1 MKKKLVV
8 LQEGNKDCG
17 VCCLLSIIRY
27 YNGNI
32 SLNKLMEMTK
42 TTKNGTTFYNLSE
55 AASKIGM
62 ASKAYYVDD
71 FNNISVYS
79 CPFIS
84 QVIRNGYTHFVVVY
98 KISKDKLLIMDPAL
112 GSLYMSRE
120 KFLNIWTSYIMM
132 FEKVKILPNY
142 KDEKYINKLLY
153 GLILNNKKIIVNCL
167 LLTLMFCFLTIG
179 YSVYLKVM
187 IDKVLNQ
194 DKYLLI
200 VISLIFFIV
209 ILFRSLTNLFR
220 NQMLSYFNMKVDI
233 SLFLNSFKRILLLP
247 YNYYKNK
254 TTGEIISRVNDLS
267 YIKQII
273 SQLLTTV
280 FLDIVLLLF
289 SLVCL
294 YFINSKMFV
303 ISFFIA
309 ILYVIIIFIYPRF
322 IKTKIYESQAEVA
335 KVNSY
340 LVESISGLETIKGLR
355 CEKMVNDRLESY
367 YTKAQAT
374 IFDYNIISNGV
385 LFLKDLIFYVGV
397 LLINYV
403 GCVDIMNGNFTVG
416 SLLTFNTI
424 LGYFLNPLQNFID
437 LADDYVYVR
446 GVFKRANGLYEVKL
460 DDLESKNGL
469 RVEGDISFNNLDFS
483 FNGKD
488 QILKSIKIEFK
499 AKEKILLLG
508 NSGSGKS
515 TLLKIL
521 YKYYDVSRGM
531 VLVNGIDI
539 NDFSISDIRDDII
552 YVSQN
557 ETLYTGSIKDN
568 ILLNRDIDYKDFLDM
583 YCYLEVDNII
593 KDNLLGYDF
602 LLEENGANIS
612 GGERQR
618 IILARALFKKGNI
631 ILIDEGL
638 SQMDIDLERRVLKRI
653 FSIFKDK
660 MIIVVSHRFNNM
672 DLYDKVFKLK
682 DGMVD
687 DCLTRGVI

>member
-1 MKKKLVV
+1 MKKKLIV

-62 ASKAYYVDD
+62 ASKAYYVND

-355 CEKMVNDRLESY
+355 CEKMVNDRLESF

-437 LADDYVYVR
+437 LADDYVYVK

-583 YCYLEVDNII
+583 CCYLEVDNII

-618 IILARALFKKGNI
+618 IILARALFKKGNV

-687 DCLTRGVI
+687 DCLTRG

>member
-120 KFLNIWTSYIMM
+120 KFLNIWTGYIMM

-385 LFLKDLIFYVGV
+385 LYLKDLIFYVGV

-583 YCYLEVDNII
+583 CCYLEVDNII

-687 DCLTRGVI
+687 DCLTRG

>member
-120 KFLNIWTSYIMM
+120 KFLNIWTGYIMM

-309 ILYVIIIFIYPRF
+309 ILYMIIIFIYPRF

-521 YKYYDVSRGM
+521 YKYYDVSRGV

-583 YCYLEVDNII
+583 CCYLEVDNII

-687 DCLTRGVI
+687 DCLTRG

>member
-1 MKKKLVV
+1 MKKKLIV

-120 KFLNIWTSYIMM
+120 KFLNIWTGYIMM

-167 LLTLMFCFLTIG
+167 LLTLMFCFLTLG

-385 LFLKDLIFYVGV
+385 LFLKDLIFYVGF

-583 YCYLEVDNII
+583 CCYLEVDNII

-687 DCLTRGVI
+687 DCLTRG

>member
-120 KFLNIWTSYIMM
+120 KFLNIWTGYIMM

-355 CEKMVNDRLESY
+355 CEKMVNDRLESF

-385 LFLKDLIFYVGV
+385 LYLKDLIFYVGV

-437 LADDYVYVR
+437 LADDYVYVK

-583 YCYLEVDNII
+583 CRYLEVDNII

-687 DCLTRGVI
+687 DCLTRG

>member
-120 KFLNIWTSYIMM
+120 KFLNIWTGYIMM

-220 NQMLSYFNMKVDI
+220 NQMLSYFNMRVDI

-437 LADDYVYVR
+437 LADDYVYVK

-557 ETLYTGSIKDN
+557 ETLYTCSIKDN

-583 YCYLEVDNII
+583 CCYLEVDNII

-687 DCLTRGVI
+687 DCLTRG

>member
-62 ASKAYYVDD
+62 ASKAYYVND

-120 KFLNIWTSYIMM
+120 KFLNIWTGYIMM

-385 LFLKDLIFYVGV
+385 LYLKDLIFYVGV

-469 RVEGDISFNNLDFS
+469 RVEGDIIFNNLNFS

-488 QILKSIKIEFK
+488 QILKNIKIEFK

-515 TLLKIL
+515 TLLKIM

-583 YCYLEVDNII
+583 CCYLEVDNII

-687 DCLTRGVI
+687 DCLTRG

>member
-120 KFLNIWTSYIMM
+120 KFLNIWTGYIMM

-309 ILYVIIIFIYPRF
+309 ILYMIIIFIYPRF

-355 CEKMVNDRLESY
+355 CEKMVNDRLESF

-583 YCYLEVDNII
+583 CCYLEVDNII

-618 IILARALFKKGNI
+618 IILARALFKKGNV

-687 DCLTRGVI
+687 DCLTRG

>member
-120 KFLNIWTSYIMM
+120 KFLNIWTGYIMM

-220 NQMLSYFNMKVDI
+220 NQMLSYFNMRVDI

-309 ILYVIIIFIYPRF
+309 ILHMIIIFIYPRF

-355 CEKMVNDRLESY
+355 CEKMVNDRLESF

-385 LFLKDLIFYVGV
+385 LFLKDFIFYVGV

-403 GCVDIMNGNFTVG
+403 GCVDVMNGNFTVG

-583 YCYLEVDNII
+583 CCYLEVDNII

-687 DCLTRGVI
+687 DCLTRG

>member
-62 ASKAYYVDD
+62 ASKAYYVND

-120 KFLNIWTSYIMM
+120 KFLNIWTGYIMM

-294 YFINSKMFV
+294 YFINSKMFM

-355 CEKMVNDRLESY
+355 CEKMVNDRLESF

-437 LADDYVYVR
+437 LADDYVYVK

-469 RVEGDISFNNLDFS
+469 RVEGDIIFNNLNFS

-488 QILKSIKIEFK
+488 QILKNIKIEFK

-515 TLLKIL
+515 TLLKIM

-539 NDFSISDIRDDII
+539 NDFSISDIRDNII

-583 YCYLEVDNII
+583 CCYLEVDNII

-618 IILARALFKKGNI
+618 IILARALFKKGNV

-687 DCLTRGVI
+687 DCLTRG

>member
-167 LLTLMFCFLTIG
+167 LLTLMFCFLTLG

-220 NQMLSYFNMKVDI
+220 NQMLSYFNMRVDI

-437 LADDYVYVR
+437 LADDYVYVK

-583 YCYLEVDNII
+583 CCYLEVDNII

-618 IILARALFKKGNI
+618 IILARALFKKGNV

-687 DCLTRGVI
+687 DCLTRG

>member
-1 MKKKLVV
+1 MKKKLIV

-120 KFLNIWTSYIMM
+120 KFLNIWTGYIMM

-355 CEKMVNDRLESY
+355 CEKMVNDRLESF

-437 LADDYVYVR
+437 LADDYVYVK

-583 YCYLEVDNII
+583 CCYLEVDNII

-618 IILARALFKKGNI
+618 IILARALFKKGNV

-687 DCLTRGVI
+687 DCLTRG

>member
-120 KFLNIWTSYIMM
+120 KFLNIWTGYIMM

-309 ILYVIIIFIYPRF
+309 ILYMIIIFIYPRF

-437 LADDYVYVR
+437 LADDYVYVK

-583 YCYLEVDNII
+583 CCYLEVDNII

-687 DCLTRGVI
+687 DCLTRG

>member
-120 KFLNIWTSYIMM
+120 KFLNIWTGYIMM

-309 ILYVIIIFIYPRF
+309 ILYMIIIFIYPRF

-385 LFLKDLIFYVGV
+385 LYLKDLIFYVGV

-583 YCYLEVDNII
+583 CCYLEVDNII

-687 DCLTRGVI
+687 DCLTRG

>member
-355 CEKMVNDRLESY
+355 CEKMVNDRLESF

-403 GCVDIMNGNFTVG
+403 GCVDVMNGNFTVG

-437 LADDYVYVR
+437 LADDYVYVK

-583 YCYLEVDNII
+583 CCYLEVDNII

-687 DCLTRGVI
+687 DCLTRG

>member
-1 MKKKLVV
+1 MKKKLIV

-309 ILYVIIIFIYPRF
+309 ILYMIIIFIYPRF

-385 LFLKDLIFYVGV
+385 LFLKDFIFYVGV

-437 LADDYVYVR
+437 LADDYVYVK

-583 YCYLEVDNII
+583 CCYLEVDNII

-687 DCLTRGVI
+687 DCLTRG

>member
-1 MKKKLVV
+1 MKKKLIV

-187 IDKVLNQ
+187 IDKVLNH

-309 ILYVIIIFIYPRF
+309 ILYMIIIFIYPRF

-403 GCVDIMNGNFTVG
+403 GCVDVMNGNFTVG

-437 LADDYVYVR
+437 LADDYVYVK

-583 YCYLEVDNII
+583 CCYLEVDNII

-618 IILARALFKKGNI
+618 IILARALFKKGNV

-687 DCLTRGVI
+687 DCLTRG

>member
-112 GSLYMSRE
+112 GSLYMSKE

-167 LLTLMFCFLTIG
+167 LLTLMFCFLTLG

-309 ILYVIIIFIYPRF
+309 ILYMIIIFIYPRF

-437 LADDYVYVR
+437 LADDYVYVK

-583 YCYLEVDNII
+583 CCYLEVDNII

-687 DCLTRGVI
+687 DCLTRG

>member
-120 KFLNIWTSYIMM
+120 KFLNIWTGYIMM

-355 CEKMVNDRLESY
+355 CEKMVNDRLESF

-385 LFLKDLIFYVGV
+385 LFLKDFIFYVGV

-403 GCVDIMNGNFTVG
+403 GCVDVMNGNFTVG

-437 LADDYVYVR
+437 LADDYVYVK

-469 RVEGDISFNNLDFS
+469 RVEGDIIFDNLNFS
-483 FNGKD
+483 FNEKD
-488 QILKSIKIEFK
+488 QILKNIKIEFK

-515 TLLKIL
+515 TLLKIM

-583 YCYLEVDNII
+583 CCYLEVDNII

-602 LLEENGANIS
+602 FVEENGANIS

-618 IILARALFKKGNI
+618 IILARALFKKGNV

-687 DCLTRGVI
+687 DCLTRG

>member
-355 CEKMVNDRLESY
+355 CEKMVNDRLESF

-437 LADDYVYVR
+437 LADDYVYVK

-583 YCYLEVDNII
+583 CCYLEVDNII

-687 DCLTRGVI
+687 DCLTRG

>member
-17 VCCLLSIIRY
+17 VCCFLSIIRY

-120 KFLNIWTSYIMM
+120 KFLNIWTGYIMM

-309 ILYVIIIFIYPRF
+309 ILYMIIIFIYPRF

-385 LFLKDLIFYVGV
+385 LYLKDLIFYVGV

-583 YCYLEVDNII
+583 CCYLEVDNII

-687 DCLTRGVI
+687 DCLTRG

>member
-120 KFLNIWTSYIMM
+120 KFLNIWTGYIMM

-583 YCYLEVDNII
+583 CCYLEVDNII

-618 IILARALFKKGNI
+618 IILARALFKKGNV

-687 DCLTRGVI
+687 DCLTRG

>member
-355 CEKMVNDRLESY
+355 CEKMVNDRLESF

-583 YCYLEVDNII
+583 CCYLEVDNII

-687 DCLTRGVI
+687 DCLTRG

>member
-1 MKKKLVV
+1 M

-120 KFLNIWTSYIMM
+120 KFLNIWTGYIMM

-355 CEKMVNDRLESY
+355 CEKMVNDRLESF

-437 LADDYVYVR
+437 LADDYVYVK

-469 RVEGDISFNNLDFS
+469 RVEGDIIFNNLNFS

-488 QILKSIKIEFK
+488 QILKNIKIEFK

-583 YCYLEVDNII
+583 CCYLEVDNII

-618 IILARALFKKGNI
+618 IILARALFKKGNV

-687 DCLTRGVI
+687 DCLTRG

>member
-120 KFLNIWTSYIMM
+120 KFLNIWTGYIMM

-167 LLTLMFCFLTIG
+167 LLTLMFCFLTLG

-322 IKTKIYESQAEVA
+322 IKTKMYESQAEVA

-437 LADDYVYVR
+437 LADDYVYVK

-583 YCYLEVDNII
+583 CCYLEVDNII

-687 DCLTRGVI
+687 DCLTRG

>member
-220 NQMLSYFNMKVDI
+220 NQMLSYFNMRVDI

-309 ILYVIIIFIYPRF
+309 ILYMIIIFIYPRF

-437 LADDYVYVR
+437 LADDYVYVK

-469 RVEGDISFNNLDFS
+469 RVEGDIIFNNLNFS

-488 QILKSIKIEFK
+488 QILKNIKIEFK

-515 TLLKIL
+515 TLLKIM

-583 YCYLEVDNII
+583 CCYLEVDNII

-687 DCLTRGVI
+687 DCLTRG

>member
-1 MKKKLVV
+1 
-8 LQEGNKDCG
+8 
-17 VCCLLSIIRY
+17 
-27 YNGNI
+27 
-32 SLNKLMEMTK
+32 
-42 TTKNGTTFYNLSE
+42 
-55 AASKIGM
+55 
-62 ASKAYYVDD
+62 
-71 FNNISVYS
+71 
-79 CPFIS
+79 
-84 QVIRNGYTHFVVVY
+84 
-98 KISKDKLLIMDPAL
+98 
-112 GSLYMSRE
+112 
-120 KFLNIWTSYIMM
+120 
-132 FEKVKILPNY
+132 
-142 KDEKYINKLLY
+142 
-153 GLILNNKKIIVNCL
+153 
-167 LLTLMFCFLTIG
+167 MFCFLTIG

-309 ILYVIIIFIYPRF
+309 ILYMIIIFIYPRF

-403 GCVDIMNGNFTVG
+403 GCVDVMNGNFTVG

-437 LADDYVYVR
+437 LADDYVYVK

-469 RVEGDISFNNLDFS
+469 RVEGDILFNNLDFS

-583 YCYLEVDNII
+583 CCYLEVDNII

-618 IILARALFKKGNI
+618 IILARALFKKGNV

-687 DCLTRGVI
+687 DCLTRG

>member
-120 KFLNIWTSYIMM
+120 KFLNIWTGYIMM

-309 ILYVIIIFIYPRF
+309 ILYMIIIFIYPRF

-385 LFLKDLIFYVGV
+385 LFLKDFIFYVGV

-403 GCVDIMNGNFTVG
+403 GCVDVMNGNFTVG

-437 LADDYVYVR
+437 LADDYVYVK

-583 YCYLEVDNII
+583 CCYLEVDNII

-687 DCLTRGVI
+687 DCLTRG

>member
-1 MKKKLVV
+1 MKKKLIV

-62 ASKAYYVDD
+62 ASKAYYVND

-309 ILYVIIIFIYPRF
+309 ILYMIIIFIYPRF

-355 CEKMVNDRLESY
+355 CEKMVNDRLESF

-583 YCYLEVDNII
+583 CCYLEVDNII

-618 IILARALFKKGNI
+618 IILARALFKKGNV

-687 DCLTRGVI
+687 DCLTRG

>member
-583 YCYLEVDNII
+583 CCYLEVDNII

-618 IILARALFKKGNI
+618 IILARALFKKGNV

-687 DCLTRGVI
+687 DCLTRG

>member
-17 VCCLLSIIRY
+17 VCCFLSIIRY

-120 KFLNIWTSYIMM
+120 KFLNIWTGYIMM

-309 ILYVIIIFIYPRF
+309 ILYMIIIFIYPRF

-355 CEKMVNDRLESY
+355 CEKMVNDRLESF

-385 LFLKDLIFYVGV
+385 LYLKDLIFYVGV

-583 YCYLEVDNII
+583 CCYLEVDNII

-687 DCLTRGVI
+687 DCLTRG

>member
-1 MKKKLVV
+1 MKKKLIV

-62 ASKAYYVDD
+62 ASKAYYVND

-437 LADDYVYVR
+437 LADDYVYVK

-469 RVEGDISFNNLDFS
+469 RVEGDILFNNLDFS

-521 YKYYDVSRGM
+521 YKYYDVSRGV

-583 YCYLEVDNII
+583 CCYLEVDNII

-687 DCLTRGVI
+687 DCLTRG

>member
-120 KFLNIWTSYIMM
+120 KFLNIWTGYIMM

-385 LFLKDLIFYVGV
+385 LYLKDLIFYVGV

-469 RVEGDISFNNLDFS
+469 RVEGDIIFNNLDFS

-583 YCYLEVDNII
+583 CCYLEVDNII

-687 DCLTRGVI
+687 DCLTRG

>member
-1 MKKKLVV
+1 MKKKLIV

-120 KFLNIWTSYIMM
+120 KFLNIWTGYIMM

-220 NQMLSYFNMKVDI
+220 NQMLSYFNMRVDI

-294 YFINSKMFV
+294 YFINSKMFM

-583 YCYLEVDNII
+583 CCYLEVDNII

-687 DCLTRGVI
+687 DCLTRG

>member
-469 RVEGDISFNNLDFS
+469 RVEGDIIFNNLDFS

-583 YCYLEVDNII
+583 CCYLEVDNII

-687 DCLTRGVI
+687 DCLTRG

>member
-62 ASKAYYVDD
+62 ASKAYYVND

-120 KFLNIWTSYIMM
+120 KFLNIWTGYIMM

-437 LADDYVYVR
+437 LADDYVYVK

-515 TLLKIL
+515 TLLKIM

-583 YCYLEVDNII
+583 CCYLEVDNII

-687 DCLTRGVI
+687 DCLTRG

>member
-120 KFLNIWTSYIMM
+120 KFLNIWTGYIMM

-583 YCYLEVDNII
+583 CRYLEVDNII

-687 DCLTRGVI
+687 DCLTRG

>member
-309 ILYVIIIFIYPRF
+309 ILYMIIIFIYPRF

-437 LADDYVYVR
+437 LADDYVYVK

-469 RVEGDISFNNLDFS
+469 RVEGDIIFNNLNFS

-488 QILKSIKIEFK
+488 QILKNIKIEFK

-515 TLLKIL
+515 TLLKIM

-583 YCYLEVDNII
+583 CCYLEVDNII

-687 DCLTRGVI
+687 DCLTRG